1 VLLTRSRRRGRVGE
15 ECLGLGGRKARGAF
29 PGLEGRPEPTEQRK
43 AQRHHYGPRAI
54 ALLLPPSK
62 GRVQTGLL
70 RRPRRF
76 FHAYPGEQVVS

>member
-43 AQRHHYGPRAI
+43 AQRHHYGPRAM
-54 ALLLPPSK
+54 ALLLPPSE

-76 FHAYPGEQVVS
+76 FHAYP